1 LICSVTNQAAR
12 AGGAAFRSLDHC
24 PGRACCGGII
34 VRVTSTTPD
43 AASAPPAPPLL
54 LLLIRHAEQAT
65 MQVRDAELSAR
76 GRAQAARLAHLP
88 LTAVVSSPMRRALA
102 TASALAAA
110 HDLTV
115 EVEPELV
122 EVRIYEATRTSRYL
136 ERPGATRMEPD
147 EGSYARSALAGVRV
161 IPGLVW
167 GSDGGE
173 SGAALRARVL
183 PAVERVVARHPGGVV
198 ACVVHGGVLNAL
210 LGEWLGLPRDMW
222 FVPWHTGVSS
232 VMVSGA
238 ERVLLGLNDASHLA
252 RDEDMLH
259 LVSTHV
265 RGPA

>member
-1 LICSVTNQAAR
+1 
-12 AGGAAFRSLDHC
+12 
-24 PGRACCGGII
+24 
-34 VRVTSTTPD
+34 VTSTTPD

-76 GRAQAARLAHLP
+76 GRAQASRLAARLAHLP
-88 LTAVVSSPMRRALA
+88 LTAVVSSPMRRAHA
-102 TASALAAA
+102 TASAVAAV
-110 HDLTV
+110 HDLIV
-115 EVEPELV
+115 EVEPELE
-122 EVRIYEATRTSRYL
+122 EVRINEATRATRYV

-147 EGSYARSALAGVRV
+147 DGSYARSALAGVRV
-161 IPGLVW
+161 IPGLIW

-173 SGAALRARVL
+173 SGAALRARVV

-259 LVSTHV
+259 LVATHV
-265 RGPA
+265 RGAG